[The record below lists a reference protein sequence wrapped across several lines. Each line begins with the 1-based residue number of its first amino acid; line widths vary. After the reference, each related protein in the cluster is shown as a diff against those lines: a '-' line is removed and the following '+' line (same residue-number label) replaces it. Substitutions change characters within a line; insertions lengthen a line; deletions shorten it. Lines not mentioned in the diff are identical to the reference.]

1 MRDND
6 GQILDIVEEKDCD
19 DKQKLIKEVN
29 AGLYL
34 IATDYLKKF
43 VKKIKKN
50 KNSEYYLTDLV
61 NIFVRNGLRVDSV
74 PIKDERKYEIK
85 NNSDLF
91 KKSTELL
98 RHRGPDFEKLIK
110 GENFMQYHSR
120 LSIVDLSDR
129 ANQPFQSSDKRYSLL
144 YNGEIMAITIVS
156 LNERKTAIQGDMEK
170 VRETISQLDNK
181 RQELVN
187 NLNALSGALQQC
199 DQFIVE
205 LEEEKPKKEKKH
217 ENI

>member
-1 MRDND
+1 
-6 GQILDIVEEKDCD
+6 
-19 DKQKLIKEVN
+19 
-29 AGLYL
+29 
-34 IATDYLKKF
+34 
-43 VKKIKKN
+43 
-50 KNSEYYLTDLV
+50 
-61 NIFVRNGLRVDSV
+61 
-74 PIKDERKYEIK
+74 
-85 NNSDLF
+85 
-91 KKSTELL
+91 
-98 RHRGPDFEKLIK
+98 
-110 GENFMQYHSR
+110 
-120 LSIVDLSDR
+120 
-129 ANQPFQSSDKRYSLL
+129 
-144 YNGEIMAITIVS
+144 MAITIES